1 MANKCSLCGAAHATQ
16 NPVNGCGYGFVC
28 EFCAESARVG
38 RDNTTRQAK
47 AKQRTLLLKAEA
59 LRTVAAGG
67 VVDQDTEYALAF
79 WHDDTKGH
87 ISNATPSGGDG
98 PPRLIDTM
106 ASPTATA
113 LDAEAER
120 LSLVSSIGTDVVA
133 MAEDASDTIQA
144 SNSLER
150 MLSHQLAAL
159 HKAGFEYM
167 SRAALVQDPN
177 QSARLMNLA
186 IRSMSVYQDG
196 LMTLKRLRSTGEQKI
211 LIERVNVE
219 AGGQAIVGNVSRG

>member
-1 MANKCSLCGAAHATQ
+1 MGNKCSLCGAAHSTQ
-16 NPVNGCGYGFVC
+16 TPVNGCGCGFVC
-28 EFCAESARVG
+28 DSCAESARVG
-38 RDNTTRQAK
+38 RDTTSRQAK
-47 AKQRTLLLKAEA
+47 AKQRTLRLKADA
-59 LRTVAAGG
+59 LRTVTAGG

-79 WHDDTKGH
+79 SEDATKGRV
-87 ISNATPSGGDG
+87 STLAPAGGYG

-106 ASPTATA
+106 ASPTSTA

-120 LSLVSSIGTDVVA
+120 LSLVSSIGADVVA
-133 MAEDASDTIQA
+133 LAVDASDTIQA

-167 SRAALVQDPN
+167 SRAALVQEPN